1 MSRSDPPKEGS
12 VVSIIAHDVDRTKM
26 MHPIFENGG
35 QGLGMLKRV
44 LLRCA
49 ELGAVK
55 EAGYI
60 QVRWMER
67 LSSSLEVE
75 DT

>member
-1 MSRSDPPKEGS
+1 M
-12 VVSIIAHDVDRTKM
+12 SIIAHDVARTKM
-26 MHPIFENGG
+26 VHPIFERGG

-60 QVRWMER
+60 QVRRMER
-67 LSSSLEVE
+67 ISIKLRGRRYMHRACAC
-75 DT
+75 

>member
-1 MSRSDPPKEGS
+1 M
-12 VVSIIAHDVDRTKM
+12 
-26 MHPIFENGG
+26 N
-35 QGLGMLKRV
+35 MLKRV

-60 QVRWMER
+60 QVCFCLCARFLPKIELAAYDCMSAPGFPWN
-67 LSSSLEVE
+67 LHGAALASPVPGFVLHW
-75 DT
+75 